1 MNRRDF
7 FQLAAASAAASAVH
21 DSPGA
26 GNRSIKDLS
35 PTEVAA
41 DEDYWTE
48 VRNAFTIDRNVINF
62 NNGYVSPAPIIVQE
76 AMRRYLE
83 FSDMGPWHTM
93 INNLERQVEAVRRR
107 LAQAAGCDPWEM
119 ALTRHAS
126 EALENAQDGVDL
138 EAGDWLRTTNQ
149 DYPRMLTPARQR
161 QSRGGT

>member
-7 FQLAAASAAASAVH
+7 FQWAAASAAASAVH
-21 DSPGA
+21 DRLA
-26 GNRSIKDLS
+26 AATRSIKDLS

-93 INNLERQVEAVRRR
+93 INNLERQVEAVLRR
-107 LAQAAGCDPWEM
+107 LAQAAGCDHEEK
-119 ALTRHAS
+119 ALPRNPSDAPHDAHD
-126 EALENAQDGVDL
+126 ALGATSAD
-138 EAGDWLRTTNQ
+138 
-149 DYPRMLTPARQR
+149 
-161 QSRGGT
+161 